1 MPFAASM
8 DLEIITLNEVSHTE
22 KDKYHMTTTYTE
34 FKKMIQ
40 MHLFMRQ
47 KQTQR
52 HRKLQP
58 QVAQIVKDL
67 PAMQETQ
74 V

>member
-52 HRKLQP
+52 HRKL
-58 QVAQIVKDL
+58 
-67 PAMQETQ
+67 
-74 V
+74 